1 METAL
6 LIGIA
11 IVGVLL
17 AVWATLKPIMDDN
30 KVRGKVLNFD
40 EGMKN
45 YYFLLPES
53 GERLLDALRAQPEQK
68 TLDYSL
74 LPQEERIR
82 FRLNGVEA
90 EYRLRFAERDGKSV
104 LQLSRTAAEREK
116 GSIPYLVNAF
126 FIRNFEAKPLPYQ
139 QAETLFE
146 EETA

>member
-30 KVRGKVLNFD
+30 KVRGKVMNFD

-45 YYFLLPES
+45 YYYLLPES
-53 GERLLDALRAQPEQK
+53 GERLLAALQERPGQTE
-68 TLDYSL
+68 LDYSL

>member
-30 KVRGKVLNFD
+30 KVRGKVMNFD

-45 YYFLLPES
+45 YYYLLPES
-53 GERLLDALRAQPEQK
+53 GERLLAALQERPGQTE
-68 TLDYSL
+68 LDYSL

-126 FIRNFEAKPLPYQ
+126 FIRNFGAKPLPYQ